1 MSSQRSVLLVMMTV
15 LVAVVSA
22 EIVNSDL
29 ALPKE
34 ISSGPR
40 NVSVSEQISQLL
52 DLFNTNRL
60 AENWFSIS
68 DMLSP
73 NCSRD
78 MEQYLQG
85 LAEHAVWAMKS
96 TCGPLNKF
104 MLVNVCNHW
113 PLSTR
118 MCFECYYYSMIVDH
132 AYHPPT
138 TTHMCVSDFIR

>member
-1 MSSQRSVLLVMMTV
+1 MSSQRSVLLVVMVTV

-34 ISSGPR
+34 ISGPR

-96 TCGPLNKF
+96 TCGPLIE
-104 MLVNVCNHW
+104 L
-113 PLSTR
+113 
-118 MCFECYYYSMIVDH
+118 MCYLCL
-132 AYHPPT
+132 
-138 TTHMCVSDFIR
+138 